1 MEEKRKTS
9 VDKLLEYI
17 EIIRDLHTNQQNL
30 FLNKY
35 LNSSESYHD
44 FLNKLYRMYMG
55 SHLFQIGMYR
65 NSDLIIT
72 SIFRGREKYGTDES
86 LGRES
91 SIIDQVKLIEAQFT
105 GHPIRR
111 IKAFVAND
119 EELYKTIGFTSKE
132 FSCDPYLLFSRIAQ
146 AGSIYRDNITLKP
159 KEIKQKIEES
169 KDKPSQED
177 SIIEIIKD
185 ENQRMVRD
193 DLAKPKVKEQNYGPR
208 ILYFLYFANFV
219 LNYAETIDANF
230 INQLEQIIAIGL
242 EDIEDISRSDCKRF
256 KEVSKITMRN
266 VQKYKE
272 KSMQR
277 IAAVQK

>member
-9 VDKLLEYI
+9 IDKLLEYI
-17 EIIRDLHTNQQNL
+17 EIIRDLYTNQQNL
-30 FLNKY
+30 FFQKY
-35 LNSSESYHD
+35 LRDSETYHD
-44 FLNKLYRMYMG
+44 FLNKIYNMYIG
-55 SHLFQIGMYR
+55 NHLFQIGMYKR
-65 NSDLIIT
+65 NYMIT
-72 SIFRGREKYGTDES
+72 TAILRGRDEYGTDES

-91 SIIDQVKLIEAQFT
+91 EITDRIKLIESQLN
-105 GHPIRR
+105 GHPFNRIR
-111 IKAFVAND
+111 IFSKND
-119 EELYKTIGFTSKE
+119 RELTRTIGFSSDE
-132 FSCDPYLLFSRIAQ
+132 FIYAPYLLFSRIAQ

-208 ILYFLYFANFV
+208 ILYFLYFANFA

-277 IAAVQK
+277 RETVQK